1 MYARF
6 QQGARRR
13 LVARRKLANQAWLR
27 PLGFESLEE
36 RRLLAVTA
44 SSSAGVLTVNLGSL
58 SDFATI
64 TATAASVA
72 GAQSIQVSGMGFT
85 TTTFASTTSIVIN
98 YNGSIQP
105 VSFNGSTAISLSG
118 ALTVNDSGGSAGET
132 LTFGNTTTYS
142 FGSVGI
148 WTGTTVSPGSVAIND
163 SLTAASGSLVIGTGT
178 TTTSPVVTFGPTGGT
193 ISSTTADIDISAN
206 TTLPILMPLSA
217 SSGTVRLV
225 SNTGITDTS
234 TITATNLSA
243 KANTSGNIVLEKSNA
258 VSGIIA
264 FSTTAAS
271 YAASNG
277 IAFNDSTAAATVG
290 ATTASN
296 NFAAITGVTATN
308 GDVNLEGL
316 GLTINSPISAS
327 AGVVRLVES
336 AGISQGSGGGI
347 TASSLSVSNT
357 GSTGNAVLEAT
368 NAVSTLATKSVVST
382 GAITYSNGTTALT
395 VGSVAAASATLDTGS
410 LFNTAIAGITTTNG
424 DVNLKSAGLTINQ
437 AIGAGTGKVRFVESN
452 SVTQASPGTITAS
465 GLSISTTTG
474 SVILELNNN
483 AGTLAVTETASGS
496 AVTYSNNTNA
506 LTIGTVAA
514 ATAALDPSGLFASVS
529 GVTSN
534 AGDVDLK
541 SGALAINQPIN
552 PGILNNL
559 RIVATGA
566 VSQASGGVAGITAS
580 GMSVSTTTGSIIL
593 EGSGM
598 FVGTVAFSD
607 TAASAAVTYESTPFG
622 ATVGSI
628 AAATAT
634 VDPSGLFGALSGI
647 STSNGDVNLTGGG
660 LTINNP
666 IAAGTGTLRIFE
678 SGNVTQAVAGTITAS
693 ALSMS
698 LSGSISSTTAVLES
712 TNAVGTIAA
721 SDLDIN
727 GSGMTYN
734 NGATALTVGSVAAAA
749 VAADPAGLFTA
760 VTGIATAN
768 GDVNLNSSTL
778 TVNNPISAG
787 TGNVRFVAAGAVS
800 QLAAGTITA
809 AGLSVSTTASNI
821 VLEANNNTGT
831 LAAGDTTVSTSGVS
845 FNNNTNA
852 LIVGSVA
859 AAAAAV
865 DPSGLFV
872 AVAGI
877 TTAND
882 EVDIKGGS
890 LTINSPIAPGAA
902 NVRLVAA
909 GNVSQA
915 VAGTI
920 SASGFTIT
928 NSGGNDVLEAANHVG
943 GIAVSNTSTGNAL
956 TFNNG
961 ANANTTSIVVAASAS
976 DDPSGLFGAVSGIT
990 TTNADVNLKSTTLTV
1005 GSTIFTAGTGT
1016 VRLVLTGAIT
1026 ENFAIIAGALSITNS
1041 SGNSVLESANVIG
1054 TLAYSNTSSG
1064 GVLSYSNGSNALTV
1078 GSVAAA
1084 SVANDPSVLFAAVT
1098 GISTTNGDVNLANGA
1113 LTISNPIAAGTGNV
1127 RFVASGGVS
1136 QSASGT
1142 ITASGLAASS
1152 TTGSIVLEAANNA
1165 GTLAASDS
1173 ASAGAVTF
1181 SNSANALI
1189 VGSIAAA
1196 ASAVDPS
1203 GLFATAI
1210 TGITTTNGDVNL
1222 KSSTLTV
1229 NNPVAAGT
1237 GNARFVAAG
1246 AVSQAVAGTIT
1257 AAGLATTNS
1266 GGSTVLESANKVGIR
1281 TANNTSSG
1289 SAVTFNNGANALTV
1303 STIAAAAVAAD
1314 PSSLFAAVTGIST
1327 TNGDVNLKSST
1338 LAVNNPIAAGTGTVR
1353 FVDSG
1358 NVSQLAAG
1366 TITAGALSTNNSA
1379 GNAILEAANS
1389 VGTLA
1394 TNIAAA
1400 GGVVSFN
1407 DGSSALILG
1416 AVAAAT
1422 AAADP
1427 NSLFGTV
1434 TGATGTDVNLK
1445 SAGLTINAGVLASG
1459 NVRLVEAGNVSQSQT
1474 ITILVGGLSISSS
1487 AGSVVLESLPFNDGV
1502 PLLATTNSSTG
1513 GAVTLNNSTAL
1524 TVGTVAA
1531 ATAAVDP
1538 SGLFGAVSGIG
1549 TTNGDVNLQGA
1560 GLTINQA
1567 IAAGTGNVRFVES
1580 GAVTQAAAGTITA
1593 GGLSVSNSSTNP
1605 ILESANDVGTLAGKV
1620 TNSGSALTFNNGANA
1635 LTIGSIAAAAS
1646 AVDPSSLFTAVAGIT
1661 TASGDVNLKSAGLS
1675 ITSTV
1680 SVNNANI
1687 RLVEAG
1693 NVSQNSSAAI
1703 NATGLSATDSGGNV
1717 VLESAGNQISTL
1729 AASNTTSGGA
1739 VTINDAA
1746 PAGAIIGAVAAAS
1759 AGADPG
1765 GLFAAVSAIT
1775 TTGGD
1780 VNIKSNGLALN
1791 LGINAG
1797 TGNVRLVEA
1806 GTVTPSTAITAGGLS
1821 LSDSTSNLALEFTSG
1836 TPNIGTLA
1844 ASNTAT
1850 GGAVTLNDGTT
1861 ALTIGTIAAAA
1872 SAVDP
1877 SSLFVGVSGIT
1888 TTNGDVNLK
1897 SGMLTINQPIAVG
1910 TGNVRLN
1917 ATGSLTQAAAGTIT
1931 SAGLSVSGSTM
1942 STVLEASNNVG
1953 TLAAANTGPGGA
1965 ITFNDATHALTIGTI
1980 AASPAGGDPS
1990 GLFTAVTGITTSNG
2004 DANLKSAGLTI
2015 NQAIAAGTGNVRLV
2029 DAGSVSQAAAGTITA
2044 AGLST
2049 SNSSGNTVLEAT
2061 NHVTTLAASGTSSGG
2076 AVTFNNGTNALT
2088 VGSVGAAAAAA
2099 DPSTLFVA
2107 VSGISTTNGDVN
2119 LKSGGL
2125 TVNSALGAGTAI
2137 VRFVDSGAITQ
2148 GASGA
2153 ITSAQL
2159 SMTVTG
2165 TNSITL
2171 TAASNNVSTTLA
2183 INDPNGAA
2191 VLFSNTGNPST
2202 TGTVAAGTAAEDP
2215 SGLFPAVTGIVGKVP
2230 DLTISKTHSTAFNQG
2245 DVGDTYSIVVTN
2257 SGTGTTSG
2265 TVTVTDVVPTGM
2277 TPTAFTGTGWS
2288 TMITGQTVTAT
2299 RSDSLNANTPYAT
2312 LTLTVNVSASAPA
2325 SLTNTATIAGGGEL
2339 NRANDSSSDVTA
2351 IAASDDLSVTKT
2363 GPSNVLAGS
2372 NITYTITVSNSA
2384 SYSAA
2389 QSVVLSDVLPT
2400 GETFVSQSQVSGPG
2414 FTLGASGNTVTD
2426 TISTLAPGA
2435 SATFTL
2441 TVRTS
2446 GSVTLNNTATVS
2458 SSTHDLNPSNNS
2470 STASTTLTTSADLA
2484 VSLVALESTAA
2495 AGGEFAYKVVVTNN
2509 GASDAQSVLLSD
2521 LLPSNVTLISQSQT
2535 AGPGFTLANSGN
2547 QINDTISTLPNGAS
2561 STIMIDVRVNA
2572 GTASGT
2578 VIHDTATVSSS
2589 TTDPVPGNNTSTAN
2603 ITVGSAGV
2611 SLVTD
2616 PFNPA
2621 LTDVVAN
2628 GPAGAD
2634 TISVVNV
2641 GSGRVD
2647 VTMNG
2652 VTYGPF
2658 APTGRIV
2665 VYTGNGNSI
2674 VTIGVG
2680 VTTPA
2685 FVFSGTGNNVLM
2697 NMGADNSVLVGGGGT
2712 DSIQGGSGCNILIAG
2727 AGASRLTG
2735 GPTGVASGGSVMIG
2749 GATLFDHDEGRLYSM
2764 LLDWSS
2770 AAAYATRMTE
2780 LAALGMNASNM
2791 IPNNVTDQLFASTGQ
2806 DWYWNVSGHD
2816 TLAGTHGGTVSI

>member
-98 YNGSIQP
+98 YNGSIQS

-178 TTTSPVVTFGPTGGT
+178 TTTSPIVTFGPTGGT

-622 ATVGSI
+622 ATAGSI

-768 GDVNLNSSTL
+768 GDVNLESAGLTISQTIGAGTGNVRLVEAGSVTQSATITSGSLAVTNSGSTVLESANAVGTLAVSSTGASIPFTFNNSAKAL
-778 TVNNPISAG
+778 TVGTVASATNTLSGSDPSGLFGSQSGVTTSNGDVNLDSAGLTISQAIGAGTANVRLVEAGSVTQSAIITAGSLAVTNSGSTVLESVNAIGTLAVSGTGSSSPFTFNDSKTLTIGTVASAASTSAGSDPSGLFSSLTGITTSNGDVNLDSAGLTINQAIAAG
-787 TGNVRFVAAGAVS
+787 TGNVRFVESAAVS
-800 QLAAGTITA
+800 QAAAGTITA
-809 AGLSVSTTASNI
+809 AGLAT
-821 VLEANNNTGT
+821 
-831 LAAGDTTVSTSGVS
+831 
-845 FNNNTNA
+845 
-852 LIVGSVA
+852 
-859 AAAAAV
+859 
-865 DPSGLFV
+865 
-872 AVAGI
+872 
-877 TTAND
+877 
-882 EVDIKGGS
+882 
-890 LTINSPIAPGAA
+890 
-902 NVRLVAA
+902 
-909 GNVSQA
+909 
-915 VAGTI
+915 
-920 SASGFTIT
+920 T
-928 NSGGNDVLEAANHVG
+928 NSGGSTILEAANKVG
-943 GIAVSNTSTGNAL
+943 IRT
-956 TFNNG
+956 
-961 ANANTTSIVVAASAS
+961 AN
-976 DDPSGLFGAVSGIT
+976 
-990 TTNADVNLKSTTLTV
+990 
-1005 GSTIFTAGTGT
+1005 
-1016 VRLVLTGAIT
+1016 
-1026 ENFAIIAGALSITNS
+1026 
-1041 SGNSVLESANVIG
+1041 
-1054 TLAYSNTSSG
+1054 NTSSG
-1064 GVLSYSNGSNALTV
+1064 SVVTFNNSTNALTV
-1078 GSVAAA
+1078 STIAAAA
-1084 SVANDPSVLFAAVT
+1084 SAADPSGLFAAVT

-1196 ASAVDPS
+1196 AGAVDPS

-1229 NNPVAAGT
+1229 NSAIAAGT
-1237 GNARFVAAG
+1237 GNVRFVAAG

-1389 VGTLA
+1389 IGTLA

-1407 DGSSALILG
+1407 DGSNALILG

-1459 NVRLVEAGNVSQSQT
+1459 NVRLVEAGSVSQSQT

-1502 PLLATTNSSTG
+1502 PLLATTNSAMG

-1538 SGLFGAVSGIG
+1538 NGLFGAVSGIG
-1549 TTNGDVNLQGA
+1549 TTNGDVNLQGT

-1620 TNSGSALTFNNGANA
+1620 TNSGSALTFSNGANA
-1635 LTIGSIAAAAS
+1635 LTIGSIAAAAT
-1646 AVDPSSLFTAVAGIT
+1646 AVDPNSLFAAVTGIT

-1680 SVNNANI
+1680 SINNANI

-1693 NVSQNSSAAI
+1693 NVSQNSSAGI
-1703 NATGLSATDSGGNV
+1703 LATGLSATDSGGNV
-1717 VLESAGNQISTL
+1717 VLESAGNQIGTL

-1821 LSDSTSNLALEFTSG
+1821 LSDSTSNLVLEFTSG

-2389 QSVVLSDVLPT
+2389 QNVVLSDVLPS

-2484 VSLVALESTAA
+2484 VSLVALESTVAT
-2495 AGGEFAYKVVVTNN
+2495 GGEFAYKVVVTNN
-2509 GASDAQSVLLSD
+2509 GASDGQSVVLSD